1 MKFKTLKTKSIA
13 SIALILFMIVP
24 MFFAAVSIVHASNPG
39 TVSIVYSGTTGQT
52 NIAGQGVGSLFNVD
66 IRADNIPATTNG
78 INGYTYKVTWDPTVL
93 ALNQVNDPAAFF
105 GTSSEHSKVTTVDL
119 NTT

>member
-13 SIALILFMIVP
+13 SIALIFFMWRFYV
-24 MFFAAVSIVHASNPG
+24 FRSLVNIVHASNPG

-66 IRADNIPATTNG
+66 IRKP
-78 INGYTYKVTWDPTVL
+78 
-93 ALNQVNDPAAFF
+93 
-105 GTSSEHSKVTTVDL
+105 
-119 NTT
+119 